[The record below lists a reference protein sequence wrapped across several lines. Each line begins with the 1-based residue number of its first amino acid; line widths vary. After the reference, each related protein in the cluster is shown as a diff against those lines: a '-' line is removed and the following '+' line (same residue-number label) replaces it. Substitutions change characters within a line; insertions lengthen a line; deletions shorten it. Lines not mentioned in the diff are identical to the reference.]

1 MQRIPIVA
9 RPAGQEARLVNT
21 AEEQRL
27 ERQRREMNRR
37 LEEQRESLFPNL
49 FDPFGLERQLLYIPP
64 PPLPPVALAE
74 PSDPLTD
81 RLEEQNV
88 INQQE
93 QDIRRRAREQGTTAE
108 AIRLADQL
116 EQLNVANERDMLRRR
131 REQAVPTTN
140 PTRQATNFSRI
151 FSNPL
156 QVFQRQ
162 PTLRQVAEPVALPV
176 ELPVAQIAEAIPI
189 GYEYGEEE
197 DEPEYDEE
205 GNLLR

>member
-9 RPAGQEARLVNT
+9 RPAPGQTRLVNT
-21 AEEQRL
+21 EEEQRL
-27 ERQRREMNRR
+27 ERERREMNRR
-37 LEEQRESLFPNL
+37 NEEARDSLFT
-49 FDPFGLERQLLYIPP
+49 FDPFGFERELRYIPAP
-64 PPLPPVALAE
+64 RLPPVAQVQ
-74 PSDPLTD
+74 PFDPLID
-81 RLEEQNV
+81 RLEELNV
-88 INQQE
+88 VSQQD

-116 EQLNVANERDMLRRR
+116 EQLNVANERDILRRR

-162 PTLRQVAEPVALPV
+162 PTLREVAVAEPVA
-176 ELPVAQIAEAIPI
+176 LPVAQIAEAIRI
-189 GYEYGEEE
+189 GPDYGEEE
-197 DEPEYDEE
+197 FEEYEPEYDEE

>member
-9 RPAGQEARLVNT
+9 RPAGEQARFVNT

-37 LEEQRESLFPNL
+37 LEEERESLFSYP
-49 FDPFGLERQLLYIPP
+49 DPFGIERQLRYIPP
-64 PPLPPVALAE
+64 PLIPPVAQVQ
-74 PSDPLTD
+74 PIDPLID
-81 RLEEQNV
+81 RLEELNV
-88 INQQE
+88 VNQQE
-93 QDIRRRAREQGTTAE
+93 QDIRRRAREQATTAE

-116 EQLNVANERDMLRRR
+116 EEVNAANQRDMLRRR

-151 FSNPL
+151 LSNPL

-162 PTLRQVAEPVALPV
+162 PTLRQVAVSEPVA
-176 ELPVAQIAEAIPI
+176 LPVAQIAEAIPI
-189 GYEYGEEE
+189 GPYYGEEE
-197 DEPEYDEE
+197 FEEYEPEYDEE